1 MHEIV
6 ATITSHNS
14 PLGKRSNL
22 KMVTSALIHLIVP
35 LMKPLGSLFVLW
47 ICVTGD
53 SVVVHDNEELRNA
66 FRNLKPGATIQIAPG
81 EYSGGH
87 YIEGLKDVTI
97 EGQDPKNPPH
107 LQGGANALHASR
119 CENLTLRHLRISGQ
133 TGNGLNLDD
142 GGIFDK
148 PVTGILIENVA
159 ISDVGPKGN
168 HDGIKCSGLD
178 RLTIRDCTLKG
189 WGGQGI
195 DMVGCHD
202 SQITG
207 CRFEGKEGFSA
218 TAGVQTKGGCSQI
231 TIEHCRF
238 LRAGE
243 RPLNIGGST
252 GLTLFRPSGA
262 KYEAKDIVVKNCTI
276 EGSSCAAAFVG
287 VDGAELVDNTILYP
301 EKWIFRILQETNAD
315 GFSPCRNVLIQNNKI
330 VFRRSQINVEIN
342 VGGGTEPKSFRFVQN
357 QWFAEDKPAASKPN
371 LPSVEQDGIYGQNP
385 R

>member
-1 MHEIV
+1 
-6 ATITSHNS
+6 
-14 PLGKRSNL
+14 
-22 KMVTSALIHLIVP
+22 MVTSALIQLIVP
-35 LMKPLGSLFVLW
+35 LMKPLGSLFVLG
-47 ICVTGD
+47 ICLNGD
-53 SVVVHDNEELRNA
+53 SVVVRDNEELRNA
-66 FRNLKPGATIQIAPG
+66 FRNLKPGATIKIAPG

-315 GFSPCRNVLIQNNKI
+315 GFSPCRNVLIQNNKV
-330 VFRRSQINVEIN
+330 VFRRSQVNVEIN